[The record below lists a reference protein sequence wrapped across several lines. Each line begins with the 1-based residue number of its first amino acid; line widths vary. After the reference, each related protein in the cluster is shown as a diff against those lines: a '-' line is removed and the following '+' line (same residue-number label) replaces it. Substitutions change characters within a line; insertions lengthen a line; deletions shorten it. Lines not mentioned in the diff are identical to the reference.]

1 MNKSELDN
9 NTTLDSAKR
18 DRNMTAEDLEVIENE
33 ESRQQQVS
41 GLGLLFKGLG
51 FGGNKQQIDPHL
63 MMLVNH
69 LKKEKLSAGAYFCE
83 ASNHYIF

>member
-1 MNKSELDN
+1 
-9 NTTLDSAKR
+9 
-18 DRNMTAEDLEVIENE
+18 MTAEDLEVIENE
-33 ESRQQQVS
+33 ESRQQQGS

-69 LKKEKLSAGAYFCE
+69 LKKRSFQLVRTFVKLVITTYFE
-83 ASNHYIF
+83 RVLKVD